1 MTTPQ
6 HSIHSKSQVLKVF
19 EYQSIRLGEQN
30 NGIVFNKKHL
40 QALAQ
45 FLDQKPHPYYQLI
58 YQGVKFSHYVGA
70 IQVGDLTIEILPKAD
85 KNASPDINLWQ
96 GVLLDMLKSCR
107 LLKVE
112 TLSSAWLQLRPNSI
126 LELYFDLFL
135 NEVEH
140 LLRQGLL
147 KAYQRKEGNVS
158 SLKGRLIFQ
167 KHLHHNLAHQERF
180 YTNHEK
186 YDYSHLLNQIILK
199 GLYVLKKLLI
209 SPSLAARLQRVLV
222 HFPTIPDFNITEKQ
236 VQQISFNRKTVRY
249 QTALEIARLL
259 IFNYSPDIRGGQHDL
274 LALLFD
280 MNLLFEEYVYQQFRR
295 LSSDELRVKR
305 QQMKPFW
312 NRRYIQPDIVLT
324 FRGKNYVL
332 DTKWKVLKKVQPNM
346 QDLKQL
352 LIYCQYFEAEQGILL
367 YPKVHDLADLKPVV
381 YDGDDRYSCGLHFLK
396 IIGHDGRLNLKMGQD
411 ILDFLKGI

>member
-1 MTTPQ
+1 MAILLHNIYTKPQ
-6 HSIHSKSQVLKVF
+6 TLKVF
-19 EYQSIRLGEQN
+19 EYQSIRIGEQN
-30 NGIVFNKKHL
+30 NGIVFNEKHL

-45 FLDQKPHPYYQLI
+45 FLDKKQHPYYQLI

-85 KNASPDINLWQ
+85 KKPIPDLNIWQ
-96 GVLLDMLKSCR
+96 GILLDMLKSCR

-147 KAYQRKEGNVS
+147 KAYQKKEANVRA
-158 SLKGRLIFQ
+158 LKGRLLFQ
-167 KHLHHNLAHQERF
+167 KHLYENLTHQERF

-199 GLYVLKKLLI
+199 GLYILKKLLV
-209 SPSLAARLQRVLV
+209 SPALSARLQRILV
-222 HFPTIPDFNITEKQ
+222 HFPAIPTFNITEKQ
-236 VQQISFNRKTVRY
+236 FQQISLNRKTARY

-280 MNLLFEEYVYQQFRR
+280 MNLLFEEYVYQQLRR
-295 LSSDELRVKR
+295 LTSADLLVKR

-324 FRGKNYVL
+324 YRGKNYVL

-352 LIYCQYFEAEQGILL
+352 LIYCQYFEAQQGVLL
-367 YPKVHDLADLKPVV
+367 YPKVYDLKDLKPVL
-381 YDGDDRYSCGLHFLK
+381 YEGDKNYSCGLHFLK
-396 IIGHDGRLNLKMGQD
+396 VVGENGRLNLNMGQD
-411 ILDFLKGI
+411 ILDFLET